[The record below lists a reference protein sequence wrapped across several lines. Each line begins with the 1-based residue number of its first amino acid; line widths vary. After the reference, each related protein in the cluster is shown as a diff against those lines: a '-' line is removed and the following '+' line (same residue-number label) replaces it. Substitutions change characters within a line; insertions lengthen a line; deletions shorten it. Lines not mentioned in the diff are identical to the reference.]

1 MPLSCYREM
10 NYAVEA
16 EDAAMDM
23 PHELREK
30 LIEEMQRIYTAPR
43 ITDQDK
49 MCMAYNI
56 LVAKGYS
63 L

>member
-23 PHELREK
+23 LQPLREQ
-30 LIEEMQRIYTAPR
+30 LLEEMQRIYAAPR

-63 L
+63 S